1 MLCRFWSLGLLPF
14 CRSLLC
20 SGPIL
25 IEGRRL
31 CWSYINHTLDF
42 VIRFTVRVHVRR
54 PQARVAAVGAVAA
67 ATVVV
72 EGMEAVGA
80 ATAEGGAATAVE
92 AMVVPAVGVA
102 VVTQQ
107 ARTHGENDSDTKLVN
122 GIGMGW
128 WSLVARSGHR
138 WAS

>member
-1 MLCRFWSLGLLPF
+1 M
-14 CRSLLC
+14 
-20 SGPIL
+20 
-25 IEGRRL
+25 

-122 GIGMGW
+122 GIGMGS